1 MKISIILTLLSSV
14 SVVFS
19 DETVGERGPSIEGP
33 DSVKSDE
40 ETIFICSFETNNN
53 ETNLEWKID
62 GESVEGDQEIAEIEG
77 DVFSITNAI
86 SLSFDKNKN
95 EIVLICLEE
104 GNALEN
110 HVQKILK
117 ISGGKNENINL
128 SVVLN

>member
-19 DETVGERGPSIEGP
+19 DETVEGGPSIEGP
-33 DSVKSDE
+33 DSVKSDD

-77 DVFSITNAI
+77 DVYSITNAI

-117 ISGGKNENINL
+117 ISGEKNENINL